1 MKFMTARLF
10 AAAVIAAI
18 AADAPA
24 AEWAIEPSVESRANM
39 TDNINFMP
47 NVHENVFNWTVAP
60 KVVFAS
66 RTEATEV
73 AGTASLGINR
83 YPGNSQFDT
92 NDANLSL
99 TSQLHDERNSYGMS
113 AAFIRDSTLASE
125 LATTGIVLARAQ
137 RNLVSASPS
146 WNYSITERSSIFAQY
161 RYDKANYEAGAG
173 LINYSNQQTS
183 SGYQYLVSEGTVAT
197 VSGSYSRYEADDGSF
212 LTNSYGLNV
221 GLTHSPTESLTFG
234 LGIGAQRSDTTI
246 TSSALLCEFGSIA
259 VCNFFGIPLQPVT
272 ATSKTSDTGLSY
284 NTSVDY
290 KWERTS
296 ANLSLGRNTNPT
308 GTGLVVQ
315 TDGLTVGFRH
325 QFSEKLSAS
334 AGGAYLISRYLGG
347 LAADTEYYRLDSGL
361 SWKLDEWW
369 TAGAGYSFAY
379 QKVKGVPDSA
389 SANTIF
395 LSISYNWPKIS
406 MSR

>member
-1 MKFMTARLF
+1 MTRRLSLVLL
-10 AAAVIAAI
+10 ALSALLPAAVHG
-18 AADAPA
+18 
-24 AEWAIEPSVESRANM
+24 AEWAIEPSVESRANW

-47 NVHENVFNWTVAP
+47 NEHENVFNWTVSP
-60 KVVFAS
+60 KVTFAR
-66 RTEATEV
+66 RTESTDV

-99 TSQLHDERNSYGMS
+99 TSQLRDERSAYGLS

-137 RNLVSASPS
+137 RNLFSASPS
-146 WNYSITERSSIFAQY
+146 WNYSLTERSSVFAQY
-161 RYDKANYEAGAG
+161 RYDKANYEAGFG
-173 LINYSNQQTS
+173 LINYSNQQAS
-183 SGYQYLVSEGTVAT
+183 GGYQYLLSERTTAT
-197 VSGSYSRYEADDGSF
+197 VSGSYSHYEADDGSF
-212 LTNSYGLNV
+212 LTDSYGFNV
-221 GLTHSPTESLTFG
+221 GLTHNPTERLTLG

-246 TSSALLCEFGSIA
+246 NSKALLCEFGSLA
-259 VCNFFGIPLQPVT
+259 VCNFFGIPLQLVT
-272 ATSKTSDTGLSY
+272 ATSKNSDTGLSY
-284 NTSVDY
+284 NASVDY

-315 TDGLTVGFRH
+315 TDGLTVGINH
-325 QFSEKLSAS
+325 QFSEKLSAN
-334 AGGAYLISRYLGG
+334 AGGAWLISRYLGG
-347 LAADTEYYRLDSGL
+347 LAADAEYYRLDSGL

-379 QKVKGVPDSA
+379 QKIKGVPEDA
-389 SANTIF
+389 KANTVF

-406 MSR
+406 VSR